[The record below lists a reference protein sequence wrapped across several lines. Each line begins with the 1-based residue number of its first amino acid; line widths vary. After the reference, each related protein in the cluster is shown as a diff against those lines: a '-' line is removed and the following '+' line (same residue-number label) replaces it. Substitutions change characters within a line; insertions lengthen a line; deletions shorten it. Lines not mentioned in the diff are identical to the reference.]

1 MSLLILSSHDVD
13 HIVSKFT
20 LADLQTL
27 IARVFKSISRSP
39 SLDRDSTTPHR
50 TSIQMIDHT
59 ALFMPARLVSRSPP
73 PPLQGTALKIV
84 SVPKNS
90 GDTRGLPASTIVLDE
105 STGAVKAVLNARNL
119 TALRN
124 AAGT

>member
-1 MSLLILSSHDVD
+1 M
-13 HIVSKFT
+13 T
-20 LADLQTL
+20 
-27 IARVFKSISRSP
+27 
-39 SLDRDSTTPHR
+39 
-50 TSIQMIDHT
+50 DHT
-59 ALFMPARLVSRSPP
+59 ALFMPARLVSHLPP
-73 PPLQGTALKIV
+73 PILQGTALKIV
-84 SVPKNS
+84 SVPRNS